1 MNRYKCM
8 ECGGNQFSSSH
19 LKEKE
24 PCIYCGSTKTKLMDN
39 IRKLIKEEMT
49 EVIDTREP
57 RGLFYGEE
65 GGLFIGIDNTTG
77 DAWTEE
83 FKTKASCFKWLA
95 GERAKDAHGQWLNG

>member
-1 MNRYKCM
+1 MNRYKCT
-8 ECGGNQFSSSH
+8 ECGGNQFSASH

-39 IRKLIKEEMT
+39 IRKLSKEGRL
-49 EVIDTREP
+49 EVIETREP

-83 FKTKASCFKWLA
+83 FKDFKDCVKWLD
-95 GERAKDAHGQWLNG
+95 GEEEEDGQDED

>member
-1 MNRYKCM
+1 M

-24 PCIYCGSTKTKLMDN
+24 SCIYCGSTKTKLMDN
-39 IRKLIKEEMT
+39 IRKLIKEEMK

-83 FKTKASCFKWLA
+83 FKDLNDCVKWL
-95 GERAKDAHGQWLNG
+95 EREEDEEDGQDKD